1 MSIKKQLAHNTI
13 LQIIGKIF
21 STALGLIALGM
32 MTRYLGTEKFGWYIT
47 TITFLQFI
55 GILIDFGLIPVS
67 AQMFGEAKHEKS
79 KLFNNLFTYRFTTA
93 FIFLALA
100 PLISLV
106 FPYPPEVKI
115 AIAFST
121 ISFFSIALNQI
132 LVGNYQTKLKMIV
145 QVIGE
150 NIGRLALVIGLY
162 LLINKQADFLA
173 IMILVVFSNLAYTL
187 TMLLHTHFKENK
199 IKFEF
204 DKKIWQE
211 ITTKMWPIAI
221 SIIFNVV
228 YLKGDTLLLSLFT
241 NQTEVGLYGAAYR
254 VIDVLTQTAMM
265 IMGLFLPLLAF
276 SWGKEIKQEF
286 KERWQLSFD
295 AMMLLAVP
303 MTVGVIMLANKIM
316 VMIAGEEF
324 YEAGN
329 ILKILALAIFGVYL
343 GAIFG
348 HTAVAINKQKQTIWI
363 YSISAILT
371 LIGYLIF
378 IPKFT
383 IYGAAYMTVFS
394 EIFTSIGL
402 FFIINKYIKE
412 KLLVK
417 TFCKIIFASFVMAL
431 TIYFLKNLN
440 VLLLVILGIIVYSV
454 IILLTKAVSKETLLE
469 IFNLKK

>member
-1 MSIKKQLAHNTI
+1 MSIKKQIAHNTI
-13 LQIIGKIF
+13 IQIIGKIS
-21 STALGLIALGM
+21 STALGLLALGM

-79 KLFNNLFTYRFTTA
+79 KLFNNLFSYRLTTA
-93 FIFLALA
+93 ILFLALA
-100 PLISLV
+100 PAISLF

-121 ISFFSIALNQI
+121 ISFLSIAINQI
-132 LVGNYQTKLKMIV
+132 LVGNYQTKLKMGI

-150 NIGRLALVIGLY
+150 NIGRIILVIGLY
-162 LLINKQADFLA
+162 LLMTKNADFLS
-173 IMILVVFSNLAYTL
+173 IMLLVVFSNIVYTL
-187 TMLLHTHFKENK
+187 VMLLHTHFRENK

-204 DKKIWQE
+204 DRKIWRE
-211 ITTKMWPIAI
+211 ITIKMWPIAI

-228 YLKGDTLLLSLFT
+228 YLKGDTLLLSIFT

-276 SWGKEIKQEF
+276 SWGKEMKQEF

-295 AMMLLAVP
+295 AMMLLAIP

-316 VMIAGEEF
+316 IMIAGEDF
-324 YEAGN
+324 YEAGI
-329 ILKILALAIFGVYL
+329 ILKILAIAIFGVYL

-363 YSISAILT
+363 YSISAFLT

-378 IPKFT
+378 IPKYT

-394 EIFTSIGL
+394 EILTSLGL
-402 FFIINKYIKE
+402 FFIISKYVKE
-412 KLLVK
+412 KLIFK
-417 TFCKIIFASFVMAL
+417 TFFKILFSSLVMAITL
-431 TIYFLKNLN
+431 HYLINLN
-440 VLLLVILGIIVYSV
+440 VLILVLIGIFVYSLM
-454 IILLTKAVSKETLLE
+454 ILITKAISKETILE
-469 IFNLKK
+469 IFSLKK

>member
-93 FIFLALA
+93 IIFLALA

-417 TFCKIIFASFVMAL
+417 TFCKIIFASFIMAL

>member
-417 TFCKIIFASFVMAL
+417 TFCKIIFASFIMAL